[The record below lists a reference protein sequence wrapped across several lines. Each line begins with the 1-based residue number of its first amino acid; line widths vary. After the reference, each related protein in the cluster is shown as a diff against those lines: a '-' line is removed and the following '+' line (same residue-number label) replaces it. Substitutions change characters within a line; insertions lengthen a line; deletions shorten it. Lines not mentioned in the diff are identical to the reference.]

1 MEKSHPN
8 GELYY
13 KIFQEQKEIIGI
25 IEKMKS
31 SIKNKYC
38 LYCKLQIVEDDNH
51 NCKSLEIIGNKI
63 VDFYLLFATKDFKKE
78 ILENLND
85 PIIKNKEFAE
95 MVRNKILA
103 FSM

>member
-1 MEKSHPN
+1 MAN
-8 GELYY
+8 YI
-13 KIFQEQKEIIGI
+13 KIFQEQKEITNI
-25 IEKMKS
+25 IERMKS

-38 LYCKLQIVEDDNH
+38 LYCKTEITEDDH
-51 NCKSLEIIGNKI
+51 NCKSLEITGDKI
-63 VDFYLLFATKDFKKE
+63 VDFYFQLATKDFKKE